1 MGRSKSFFHL
11 PCTLPLNSANGRRAF
26 LDRPRHLHTEG
37 GGGVESRRSF
47 LLTSIYLS
55 RKISRIFDMMVYKS
69 NNMHLIFPDIKE
81 TPPRQP
87 PPPSHFPSS
96 PLHGP
101 FCAISSRRL
110 CLPAILLVRGGLAWA
125 PGLFIGQHF

>member
-1 MGRSKSFFHL
+1 
-11 PCTLPLNSANGRRAF
+11 
-26 LDRPRHLHTEG
+26 
-37 GGGVESRRSF
+37 
-47 LLTSIYLS
+47 
-55 RKISRIFDMMVYKS
+55 MMVYNS
-69 NNMHLIFPDIKE
+69 NIMHIIFLDIKE
-81 TPPRQP
+81 TLPQGSLP
-87 PPPSHFPSS
+87 PPHFPSS